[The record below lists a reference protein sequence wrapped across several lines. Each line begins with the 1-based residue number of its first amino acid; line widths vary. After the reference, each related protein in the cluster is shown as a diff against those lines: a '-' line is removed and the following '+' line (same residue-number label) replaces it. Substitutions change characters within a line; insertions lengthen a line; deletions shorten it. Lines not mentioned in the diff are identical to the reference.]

1 MARFFKPQKRKVT
14 DTKHKEIVISRL
26 DHLGA
31 GIGHINR
38 KPVFVDG
45 LLPGEKALVQLTEDK
60 KQYARAKVIKR
71 LVDSQA
77 RIKPHCSI
85 YDQCGGCNLQHLSHS
100 GQVEAKQQA
109 LAELISK
116 FAATDMD
123 QAAPIV
129 GNDKNYRRCSRFS
142 IRPSN
147 GKLLFG
153 FRKKQSKDIVDV
165 EQCPVL
171 AQSLN
176 ELLPPLRSLLTRL
189 KGQKHLGHVELVEAD
204 NGRVVLIRHL
214 QPFND
219 KDMTLLCQFADQYD
233 VILYLAPTSDSID
246 RISGQAPY
254 YELDDQ
260 KLYFSPKDFIQ
271 VNRDVNKQMVQQ
283 ALEWLDVAPQD
294 RVLDLFCGLGNFSLP
309 LAKRAKVL
317 VGVEGVDEMVHRATD
332 NALINKQ
339 NNAVFYQANLDQDV
353 TTLEWAQE
361 HFNKILLDP
370 ARAGAAGVMQHVVN
384 LNPERVVYVSC
395 NPATLARD
403 SQVLLKQGYQL
414 ERLGMLD
421 MFPHTG
427 HLESMAL
434 FTKKSLGSKK

>member
-77 RIKPHCSI
+77 RIKPHCPI

-109 LAELISK
+109 LAELMSK
-116 FAATDMD
+116 FAATDKELD

-142 IRPSN
+142 LKPGD
-147 GKLLFG
+147 GKLQFG

-171 AQSLN
+171 ALSLN

-219 KDMTLLCQFADQYD
+219 KDMTLLRQFADQYD
-233 VILYLAPTSDSID
+233 VILYLAPNI
-246 RISGQAPY
+246 
-254 YELDDQ
+254 
-260 KLYFSPKDFIQ
+260 
-271 VNRDVNKQMVQQ
+271 
-283 ALEWLDVAPQD
+283 
-294 RVLDLFCGLGNFSLP
+294 
-309 LAKRAKVL
+309 
-317 VGVEGVDEMVHRATD
+317 
-332 NALINKQ
+332 
-339 NNAVFYQANLDQDV
+339 
-353 TTLEWAQE
+353 
-361 HFNKILLDP
+361 
-370 ARAGAAGVMQHVVN
+370 
-384 LNPERVVYVSC
+384 
-395 NPATLARD
+395 
-403 SQVLLKQGYQL
+403 
-414 ERLGMLD
+414 
-421 MFPHTG
+421 
-427 HLESMAL
+427 
-434 FTKKSLGSKK
+434 

>member
-14 DTKHKEIVISRL
+14 DTKHKEIEISRL

-31 GIGHINR
+31 GIGHLNK

-45 LLPGEKALVQLTEDK
+45 LLPGEKALVQFTEDK
-60 KQYARAKVIKR
+60 KQFARAKVIKR
-71 LVDSQA
+71 LSDSEA
-77 RIKPHCSI
+77 RIKPHCPI
-85 YDQCGGCNLQHLSHS
+85 YDQCGGCNLQHLSHQ

-109 LAELISK
+109 LKELMSK
-116 FAATDMD
+116 FAATDK
-123 QAAPIV
+123 QQEFALEAPIT
-129 GNDKNYRRCSRFS
+129 GSERHYRRCTRFAVK
-142 IRPSN
+142 PGG
-147 GKLLFG
+147 GKLQFG
-153 FRKKQSKDIVDV
+153 FRRKQSKEIVDV
-165 EQCPVL
+165 EHCPVL
-171 AQSLN
+171 AESLN
-176 ELLPPLRSLLTRL
+176 ELLPSLRSLLGQL

-214 QPFND
+214 QPFSD
-219 KDMTLLCQFADQYD
+219 KDMTLLRQFAEQHD

-254 YELDDQ
+254 YELDGM

-271 VNRDVNKQMVQQ
+271 VNRDVNRQMVQQ
-283 ALEWLDVAPQD
+283 AMDWLTVEPED

-309 LAKRAKVL
+309 LAKRAKSL
-317 VGVEGVDEMVHRATD
+317 VGVEGVDEMVHRASD
-332 NALINKQ
+332 NALINNQ
-339 NNAVFYQANLDQDV
+339 GNASFYQANLEQDV
-353 TTLEWAQE
+353 TEMAWAKE
-361 HFNKILLDP
+361 PFNKILLDP
-370 ARAGAAGVMQHVVN
+370 ARAGAAGVMQHVIN

-434 FTKKSLGSKK
+434 FTRI